1 MCKDSFFDAFQIF
14 DGRFFRKLNVSIFI
28 LTFILLL
35 DSHFSIYSNIIKK
48 SRKTV
53 RVSGFL
59 FVCVALYQKRAETA
73 FQSTKSHKAAT

>member
-35 DSHFSIYSNIIKK
+35 DSHFSVYSNIIKK
-48 SRKTV
+48 AEKLLEFPAFISLSCF
-53 RVSGFL
+53 VS
-59 FVCVALYQKRAETA
+59 ETC
-73 FQSTKSHKAAT
+73 